1 MLFYPINSMTTTLNI
16 TGQLEALIGAEFVHV
31 SEDNI
36 TVSPANTQ
44 QVSEI
49 LRYANENGITVT
61 AVGGNTKQSWGNEIQ
76 PNPTKTNIRLELTRL
91 NRVIEHPWQDLTCTV
106 QAGCTWQQLQQTL
119 AKHGQFVALDP
130 LWPER
135 ATVGGI
141 LATNDSGALRHRYGS
156 LRDLVIGMTLV
167 LADGTIARSGG
178 KVVKNVAGYDLCKL
192 VTGSFGTLAII
203 TEATFR
209 LHPLPQHVQNFTVSA
224 PQAAQ
229 LSPLMQSIR
238 ASHLLTQALQL
249 RGDTNGFH
257 LDIQLNAHPEARQ
270 NEILR
275 QMTEAAGL
283 KLNESLATIEQQS
296 PAQPHSL
303 GEPFA
308 QISQVPFA
316 GPLASASRIAP
327 KRDDGGSS
335 GLQAAENNKSQ
346 ERGFSPGFLDSVWTA
361 RESLLAQ
368 PDRLILK
375 ATMLP
380 EEAAAFAQEVDEKG
394 GQSVTQSLGI
404 IYASFP
410 SGELSFKLAEEI
422 RDHIGLQ
429 GGTTL
434 LLSRTPPS
442 NEAETWAFMAEG
454 EQTLTLPLMQA
465 VKHQFDP
472 NRTLN
477 PGRFLGGI

>member
-1 MLFYPINSMTTTLNI
+1 MTTTLNI
-16 TGQLEALIGAEFVHV
+16 TDHLEALIGAEFVRV
-31 SEDNI
+31 SEDTI
-36 TVSPANTQ
+36 AVSPANTR

-49 LRYANENGITVT
+49 LRFANENDITVT
-61 AVGGNTKQSWGNEIQ
+61 PIGGNTKQSWG
-76 PNPTKTNIRLELTRL
+76 NPTKTNIRLELTRL

-209 LHPLPQHVQNFTVSA
+209 LHPLPQHTQTFTVAA
-224 PQAAQ
+224 PQATQ
-229 LSPLMQSIR
+229 LAPLMQSIR

-249 RGDTNGFH
+249 RGDTTGFH
-257 LDIQLNAHPEARQ
+257 LDIQLNAHPEAKQ
-270 NEILR
+270 SEIL
-275 QMTEAAGL
+275 QKTIEAAGL
-283 KLNESLATIEQQS
+283 KLEELIGQTSRVAPE
-296 PAQPHSL
+296 
-303 GEPFA
+303 E
-308 QISQVPFA
+308 
-316 GPLASASRIAP
+316 PLAPASQIAL

-335 GLQAAENNKSQ
+335 GLQAAEKKSES
-346 ERGFSPGFLDSVWTA
+346 ERGFSPGPLADVWTA
-361 RESLLAQ
+361 RESLLSNHESFIVKIGLLPTDVAAIAE
-368 PDRLILK
+368 DVIRLGG
-375 ATMLP
+375 TMV
-380 EEAAAFAQEVDEKG
+380 A
-394 GQSVTQSLGI
+394 QSLGI
-404 IYASFP
+404 LYAAFP
-410 SGELSFKLAEEI
+410 NIKRDYSPLGNLYAYTDSGSMTV
-422 RDHIGLQ
+422 LQ
-429 GGTTL
+429 IP
-434 LLSRTPPS
+434 SNPHDDPTPPWGADKS
-442 NEAETWAFMAEG
+442 SA
-454 EQTLTLPLMQA
+454 LMQA
-465 VKHQFDP
+465 VKHKFDP

>member
-1 MLFYPINSMTTTLNI
+1 MHLLFFPLLPLLCSVFLVQMTNTTQLTDTVSAI
-16 TGQLEALIGAEFVHV
+16 TGPEHVHQQ
-31 SEDNI
+31 DDHL

-44 QVSEI
+44 EVSAI
-49 LRYANENGITVT
+49 LRFATENGLTVT
-61 AVGGNTKQSWGNEIQ
+61 PTGGNTKQTWGN
-76 PNPTKTNIRLELTRL
+76 PTQTNIYLDITRL

-106 QAGCTWQQLQQTL
+106 QAGCTWQQLQQAL

-192 VTGSFGTLAII
+192 VTGSLGTLAVI

-209 LHPLPQHVQNFTVSA
+209 LHPRPQHAQTFTVSA
-224 PQAAQ
+224 PQAQQ
-229 LSPLMQSIR
+229 LAPLMASIR

-257 LDIQLNAHPEARQ
+257 LDIQLNAHPEAHQ
-270 NEILR
+270 DEILAR
-275 QMTEAAGL
+275 MSKSEGLLVEEA
-283 KLNESLATIEQQS
+283 E
-296 PAQPHSL
+296 
-303 GEPFA
+303 
-308 QISQVPFA
+308 
-316 GPLASASRIAP
+316 
-327 KRDDGGSS
+327 
-335 GLQAAENNKSQ
+335 
-346 ERGFSPGFLDSVWTA
+346 ERVWLA
-361 RESLLAQ
+361 RELHFADDNSFT
-368 PDRLILK
+368 IK

-380 EEAAAFAQEVDEKG
+380 TDVGYLSERVLRLGGHCVAQ
-394 GQSVTQSLGI
+394 SNGI
-404 IYASFP
+404 MFASFP
-410 SGELSFKLAEEI
+410 AAGHTTAYNISSFREEV
-422 RDHIGLQ
+422 DKHKGSVVVLKYA
-429 GGTTL
+429 L
-434 LLSRTPPS
+434 PS
-442 NEAETWAFMAEG
+442 WSDLPAFGKFSNA
-454 EQTLTLPLMQA
+454 LPLMQA

>member
-1 MLFYPINSMTTTLNI
+1 MTTTLNI
-16 TGQLEALIGAEFVHV
+16 TGHLESLIGAEFVRVH
-31 SEDNI
+31 EDTI

-49 LRYANENGITVT
+49 LRYANENHLTVT
-61 AVGGNTKQSWGNEIQ
+61 PTGGNTKQIWGN
-76 PNPTKTNIRLELTRL
+76 PVAANIRLELTRL

-106 QAGCTWQQLQQTL
+106 QAGCTWQHLQATL
-119 AKHGQFVALDP
+119 KQHGQFVALDP

-192 VTGSFGTLAII
+192 ITGSFGTLAII

-209 LHPLPQHVQNFTVSA
+209 LHPLPQHTQTFTVSA
-224 PQAAQ
+224 PQSAHLA
-229 LSPLMQSIR
+229 PLMQSIR

-257 LDIQLNAHPEARQ
+257 LDIQLNAHPEAKQ
-270 NEILR
+270 NEIFQGMIR
-275 QMTEAAGL
+275 AANL
-283 KLNESLATIEQQS
+283 DLS
-296 PAQPHSL
+296 
-303 GEPFA
+303 
-308 QISQVPFA
+308 
-316 GPLASASRIAP
+316 
-327 KRDDGGSS
+327 SS
-335 GLQAAENNKSQ
+335 GNLWN
-346 ERGFSPGFLDSVWTA
+346 A
-361 RESLLAQ
+361 RESLLAR

-380 EEAAAFAQEVDEKG
+380 EDVPAFAQAVENKG
-394 GQSVTQSLGI
+394 GESVTQSLGI
-404 IYASFP
+404 MYASFP
-410 SGELSFKLAEEI
+410 TDELSLRLVAEF
-422 RDHIGLQ
+422 RYLIGIQ
-429 GGTTL
+429 TGTTL
-434 LLSRTPPS
+434 LLSQTS
-442 NEAETWAFMAEG
+442 ASAKSEAWFFMTSD
-454 EQTLTLPLMQA
+454 EQPNTLPLMQA
-465 VKHQFDP
+465 VKQKFDP

>member
-1 MLFYPINSMTTTLNI
+1 MTTTLTI
-16 TGQLEALIGAEFVHV
+16 TGQLEALIGAEFVRAG
-31 SEDNI
+31 EDTI
-36 TVSPANTQ
+36 IVSPSNTQ
-44 QVSEI
+44 QVSQI
-49 LRYANENGITVT
+49 LRLANESHLSVSPT
-61 AVGGNTKQSWGNEIQ
+61 GGNTKQSWGN
-76 PNPTKTNIRLELTRL
+76 PKTNIHLDLTRL

-106 QAGCTWQQLQQTL
+106 QAGCTWQHLQETL

-192 VTGSFGTLAII
+192 LTGSFGTLAVI

-209 LHPLPQHVQNFTVSA
+209 LHPLPQHTQTFTVSA

-229 LSPLMQSIR
+229 LAPLMQTIR

-257 LDIQLNAHPEARQ
+257 LDIQLNAHPEAKQ
-270 NEILR
+270 SEIL
-275 QMTEAAGL
+275 QKMAEAAGL
-283 KLNESLATIEQQS
+283 KLE
-296 PAQPHSL
+296 
-303 GEPFA
+303 EPFA
-308 QISQVPFA
+308 TNEQHSSTRPHLLQEPSERTSQVAPA
-316 GPLASASRIAP
+316 GPLASASQIAL

-335 GLQAAENNKSQ
+335 GLQAAEKKSES
-346 ERGFSPGFLDSVWTA
+346 ERGFSPGPRANVWA
-361 RESLLAQ
+361 SRESLFYDGATVIKLSVLSSDLCEYLDHMQWAPEVEVVCVAQ
-368 PDRLILK
+368 SSGLIFASLEGASEAIEKYLQSIKTDLTILTTPTNAKRWK
-375 ATMLP
+375 AAPNALH
-380 EEAAAFAQEVDEKG
+380 V
-394 GQSVTQSLGI
+394 
-404 IYASFP
+404 
-410 SGELSFKLAEEI
+410 
-422 RDHIGLQ
+422 
-429 GGTTL
+429 
-434 LLSRTPPS
+434 
-442 NEAETWAFMAEG
+442 
-454 EQTLTLPLMQA
+454 MQA
-465 VKHQFDP
+465 VKHKFDP